1 MTSAFFGLDIIRR
14 ALAAQKLALDVTAH
28 NIANANT
35 PGFSR
40 QEAVQATTPPYTIPA
55 LNRPAAPGQLGT
67 GVQIAQIRR
76 LRDQFIDAQIR
87 QEGQS
92 AAKWKA
98 IRDALSQVE
107 VIFNE
112 PSDQGLSMVFSRF
125 WNAWQEV
132 ARAPETIAVRASL
145 REQAVTLA
153 GAIRHTYE
161 QLKQLRDQVDYSV
174 SIKVDQINT
183 LARQIFD
190 LNRQISNIEAMGDQ
204 ANDLRDQR
212 DLLMEELTK
221 IADVTLSE
229 TSTGKLLVFLQ
240 GRPLVGEVKV
250 AELAAVPD
258 PMNGNLRAVQWAD
271 TGQPVAFNNG
281 EIAALLEIR
290 DMTIPAYQRELDAI
304 AQALMTNVNAQHRAG
319 FDLNGA
325 SGGDFFVGAGASD
338 IDVDA
343 SIKGDLTR
351 IAASASGAP
360 GDGRNAL
367 SIAQLQFAKVLNG
380 GTATIDDVYRGL
392 ISQLGVSAQEAKRLQ
407 ENQDLLV
414 EQLTLRREAISG
426 VNIDEEVTNMIRYQ
440 HAFEAASRLARAYD
454 EILDTLINELGR

>member
-1 MTSAFFGLDIIRR
+1 
-14 ALAAQKLALDVTAH
+14 
-28 NIANANT
+28 
-35 PGFSR
+35 
-40 QEAVQATTPPYTIPA
+40 
-55 LNRPAAPGQLGT
+55 
-67 GVQIAQIRR
+67 
-76 LRDQFIDAQIR
+76 
-87 QEGQS
+87 
-92 AAKWKA
+92 
-98 IRDALSQVE
+98 
-107 VIFNE
+107 
-112 PSDQGLSMVFSRF
+112 
-125 WNAWQEV
+125 V

-161 QLKQLRDQVDYSV
+161 QLGQLRDQVDYSV
-174 SIKVDQINT
+174 SVKVDQINT

-190 LNRQISNIEAMGDQ
+190 LNRQIANIEAVGDQ
-204 ANDLRDQR
+204 ANDLRDRR
-212 DLLMEELTK
+212 DLLVEELSK

-240 GRPLVGEVKV
+240 GRPLVGETKV

-258 PMNGNLRAVQWAD
+258 PLNGNLRSVQWAD

-281 EIAALLEIR
+281 EVAALLEVR
-290 DMTIPAYQRELDAI
+290 DATIPAYQGELNAI
-304 AQALMTNVNAQHRAG
+304 AQALITNVNAQHRAG

-325 SGGDFFVGAGASD
+325 AGGDFFVGTGASD

-343 SIKGDLTR
+343 PIKADLTR

-360 GDGRNAL
+360 GDGTNAL
-367 SIAQLQFAKVLNG
+367 SIAQLQFAKIMNG

-414 EQLTLRREAISG
+414 EQLTIRREAISG